1 MLSNRELADLAFRID
16 NLTEDL
22 QNLVYQKESI
32 LKQIEMIEHGQT
44 QEKLDS
50 LGKEANRR

>member
-50 LGKEANRR
+50 LGKEANR